1 MKGLA
6 VCSAVPQSKAQL
18 QDYHSLHLVFT
29 IMLYRSLVSY
39 IAAFTMASS
48 VAVSANPV
56 ARGGSSECDTGSV
69 QCCDQ
74 VTSGGDPSVR
84 SLSSLL
90 GLVISPTA
98 IVGLNCIGVLSATQW

>member
-6 VCSAVPQSKAQL
+6 VCSAVPQSKTQL
-18 QDYHSLHLVFT
+18 QDHHSLHLVFT

-39 IAAFTMASS
+39 IAAFTM
-48 VAVSANPV
+48 